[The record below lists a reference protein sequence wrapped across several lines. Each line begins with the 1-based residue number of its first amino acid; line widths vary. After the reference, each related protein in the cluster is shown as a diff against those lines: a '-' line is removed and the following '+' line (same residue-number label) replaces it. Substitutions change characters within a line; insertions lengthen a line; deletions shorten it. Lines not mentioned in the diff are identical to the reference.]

1 MDEINTYLDIPMKK
15 EKWTTL
21 INRTTQKHWS
31 ESITRMVPYYKG
43 LQHLNYTEFHQGKL
57 HPLLKIKCQSA
68 RDIGRIPPKLKMLTG
83 TYILQSHRIKM
94 YENETDPICLI
105 CHQGDETL
113 EHFILECEGLADTR
127 NSIMDEISAILKD
140 SRNVDFHKQSS
151 KVKMQILLDIT
162 MLRENLK
169 LDTQL
174 MAEIEY
180 CSRRLLFLLHTTRYR
195 FLSKGWKKDKKNVK
209 V

>member
-1 MDEINTYLDIPMKK
+1 M
-15 EKWTTL
+15 
-21 INRTTQKHWS
+21 
-31 ESITRMVPYYKG
+31 
-43 LQHLNYTEFHQGKL
+43 EFYQGKL

-94 YENETDPICLI
+94 YENETDLMCFI

-113 EHFILECEGLADTR
+113 EHFILECEGLSDIR
-127 NSIMDEISAILKD
+127 NPITDEINAILKG
-140 SRNVDFHKQSS
+140 STNVDFHEQTS

-169 LDTQL
+169 LDTKL
-174 MAEIEY
+174 MAKIEY
-180 CSRRLLFLLHTTRYR
+180 CSRRLLFLLHTTRYS

-209 V
+209 VL